1 MIAIEIDAK
10 QLKQLRKAVAKAGK
24 QFPREL
30 AAAVNKVAKKTKSNI
45 GKDIRKTVNLKKEPS
60 ERPIKLRQTATAQK
74 PTGVVGID
82 REQRLGLQHFGAR
95 HDKRG
100 VSYKISKQGGRT
112 RVDGAFMGPR
122 PGTLAPRLNG
132 GVFRRVGEN
141 RLPIIRLKGVSP
153 YGAYAKND
161 LSKAETKLIQKNL
174 RTEMQRRID
183 FNILRA
189 NGLNR

>member
-1 MIAIEIDAK
+1 MISIEIDAK

-30 AAAVNKVAKKTKSNI
+30 AAAVNKVAKKTKGNI
-45 GKDIRKTVNLKKEPS
+45 GKEIRKTVNLKKEPS
-60 ERPIKLRQTATAQK
+60 ERPIKLRRTATAQQ
-74 PTGVVGID
+74 PTGIVGID

-100 VSYKISKQGGRT
+100 VSYKIAKQGGRK

-122 PGTLAPRLNG
+122 PGTLAPKLNG
-132 GVFRRVGEN
+132 GAFRREGES
-141 RLPIIRLKGVSP
+141 RLPIVKLKGVSP

-161 LSKAETKLIQKNL
+161 LSKAETKLIQSNL

-189 NGLNR
+189 NGLKR